1 MAVIFVNLTKMHK
14 INELPRNFLQYS
26 TSFSKMQT
34 IQKYGLNILKN
45 LTVLKGNLI
54 TKTMMETGI
63 PM

>member
-1 MAVIFVNLTKMHK
+1 MVSFAYLKKMHK

-26 TSFSKMQT
+26 TSFSKMHT
-34 IQKYGLNILKN
+34 IQKYGFNILKN
-45 LTVLKGNLI
+45 LTVLKDNLI